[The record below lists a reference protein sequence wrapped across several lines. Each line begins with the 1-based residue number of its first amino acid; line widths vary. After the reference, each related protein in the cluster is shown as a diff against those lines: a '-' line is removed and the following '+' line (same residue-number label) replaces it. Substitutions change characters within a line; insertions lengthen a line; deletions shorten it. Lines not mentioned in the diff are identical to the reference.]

1 MKKSLLVPI
10 SFTAVIVM
18 AVAWWM
24 FGSEEDQPTQEAGI
38 ILPTLTS
45 IQVDGKA
52 LFDTNCSA
60 CHGRNA
66 SGSEQGP
73 PLVHIIYEPNHH
85 GDASFYR
92 AAALGVRAHHWRFG
106 NMPAV
111 EGVTEADVAKIIDY
125 VRALQRANG
134 ID

>member
-1 MKKSLLVPI
+1 MRKTIIV
-10 SFTAVIVM
+10 AVC
-18 AVAWWM
+18 AVAAIGAGAIWWM
-24 FGSEEDQPTQEAGI
+24 GDGPSPEVSTITLPRLTTAQAAGK
-38 ILPTLTS
+38 T
-45 IQVDGKA
+45 
-52 LFDTNCSA
+52 LFDANCAA

-66 SGSEQGP
+66 TGTEQGP

-106 NMPAV
+106 NMAAV

-134 ID
+134 IE

>member
-1 MKKSLLVPI
+1 MMKPVLIGSGVL
-10 SFTAVIVM
+10 AVVVLGAIRWSDTDDDP
-18 AVAWWM
+18 A
-24 FGSEEDQPTQEAGI
+24 QEAGI
-38 ILPTLTS
+38 VLPTLTS
-45 IQVDGKA
+45 VQAEGKA
-52 LFDTNCSA
+52 LFDANCSA

-66 SGSEQGP
+66 VGTEQGP

-92 AAALGVRAHHWRFG
+92 AASLGVRAHHWRFG

-111 EGVTEADVAKIIDY
+111 EGVSEAEVAKIIDY

-134 ID
+134 IR

>member
-1 MKKSLLVPI
+1 MRKTI
-10 SFTAVIVM
+10 IIAVC
-18 AVAWWM
+18 AVAAIGAGAVWLM
-24 FGSEEDQPTQEAGI
+24 GGSASPEASTI
-38 ILPTLTS
+38 TLPRLTTA
-45 IQVDGKA
+45 QAAGKT
-52 LFDTNCSA
+52 LFDANCAA

-66 SGSEQGP
+66 TGTEQGP

-106 NMPAV
+106 NMAAV

-134 ID
+134 IE